1 MTRGNG
7 WLDVVAVA
15 TVVGAGLV
23 AGLFVAFSVSVMPA
37 LSRLP
42 APRAA
47 VVMQQVNRAILNPV
61 FGLLFGGTAVLAVV
75 VAATTGI
82 TGTPLRLAGALVLLA
97 GVYAVTAAVNV
108 PLNNAL
114 DRVDPGGPEI
124 IPAWERF
131 AGRWTR
137 WNHVRAL
144 TSTVATVLLV
154 VG

>member
-1 MTRGNG
+1 MTLGNG

-15 TVVGAGLV
+15 TVVGSGLV
-23 AGLFVAFSVSVMPA
+23 AGLFVAFSISVMPA

-42 APRAA
+42 VPRAA
-47 VVMQQVNRAILNPV
+47 VVMQQVNRVILNPV

-82 TGTPLRLAGALVLLA
+82 TGTPVRLAGALVLLVGA
-97 GVYAVTAAVNV
+97 CVVTAAVNV

-114 DRVDPGGPEI
+114 DRTDPDGPEAVA
-124 IPAWERF
+124 AWERF

-144 TSTVATVLLV
+144 ASTVATVLLV

>member
-1 MTRGNG
+1 MTQGNG

-37 LSRLP
+37 LARLP

-47 VVMQQVNRAILNPV
+47 VVMQHVNRAILNPV

-75 VAATTGI
+75 VVATTGV
-82 TGTPLRLAGALVLLA
+82 TGTPLRLAGALVLLV
-97 GVYAVTAAVNV
+97 GCYVVTAVVNV

-114 DRVDPGGPEI
+114 DRADPDGPEI
-124 IPAWERF
+124 VAAWERF
-131 AGRWTR
+131 ANRWTR

-154 VG
+154 IG

>member
-1 MTRGNG
+1 
-7 WLDVVAVA
+7 
-15 TVVGAGLV
+15 
-23 AGLFVAFSVSVMPA
+23 MPA